1 MKQDEKGGKRS
12 ADGVGESQHAGR
24 WSGRAT
30 GDENSP
36 RNLSQE
42 KAQASQTRL
51 GYRRLPQLR
60 QGPLQSHT
68 SPVLTSGSRS
78 HAHNLG
84 GVEPMRKL
92 IVLSFITLDGVMQ
105 APGGP
110 EEDPTGGFTSGG
122 WTVPYFDD
130 FLGQTMTEQMS
141 RPFDLLLGRKTY
153 EIFAAYWP
161 HHNDEGAGINNATKY
176 VASHAPMEL
185 TWEHSV
191 LLKGDVVDEV
201 KKLKAQ
207 DGPELQVHG
216 SGNFIQTLLKYDL
229 VDELWLKIFPIT
241 LGMGKRLFAEG
252 TTAAAF
258 TLREAKTSPRG
269 VIVASYE
276 RAGEV
281 QTGSFA

>member
-1 MKQDEKGGKRS
+1 
-12 ADGVGESQHAGR
+12 
-24 WSGRAT
+24 
-30 GDENSP
+30 
-36 RNLSQE
+36 
-42 KAQASQTRL
+42 
-51 GYRRLPQLR
+51 
-60 QGPLQSHT
+60 
-68 SPVLTSGSRS
+68 
-78 HAHNLG
+78 
-84 GVEPMRKL
+84 MRKL

-110 EEDPTGGFTSGG
+110 EEDPTGGFTYGG

-130 FLGQTMTEQMS
+130 FLSKTMVEQMS

-161 HHNDEGAGINNATKY
+161 YQKTDGDPIAAGINTAQKY
-176 VASHAPMEL
+176 VASKTP
-185 TWEHSV
+185 
-191 LLKGDVVDEV
+191 LKPDWSNSTLIHGDVVQEIT
-201 KKLKAQ
+201 KLKKQ

-216 SGNFIQTLLKYDL
+216 SGNFIQTLLKHDL

-241 LGMGKRLFAEG
+241 LGVGKRLFAEG

-269 VIVASYE
+269 VIVASYD